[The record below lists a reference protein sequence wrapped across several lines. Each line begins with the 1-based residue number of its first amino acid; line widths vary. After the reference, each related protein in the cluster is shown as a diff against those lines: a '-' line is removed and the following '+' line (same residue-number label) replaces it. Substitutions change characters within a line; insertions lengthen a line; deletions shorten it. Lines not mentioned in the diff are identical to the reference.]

1 MKFGLYPRLAL
12 AGIRKNKRLYIPY
25 LLTCTGM
32 AMMYYIIIFLQ
43 HNEMLDGM
51 RGGTTA
57 STILAL
63 GGWVVAIFACIFLF
77 YTHSF
82 LLRRRKKEFGLYNIL
97 GMGRRHLVRIE
108 IWETIFVAIGTTA
121 AGLLCGIAFSK
132 LAELGLMNL
141 MHGSISYVFSISAPA
156 IMATLLIFGVIHL
169 LLLLRAAVAVGRSS
183 AIQLLQSEAAGEK
196 PPRANWVL
204 GLLAGLYPAGSGLLH
219 GSHHQG
225 AADGAGTVLCGGDTG
240 HSGHLSH
247 YDKRQR
253 AAVPPA
259 AEEHR
264 LLL

>member
-156 IMATLLIFGVIHL
+156 IMATLLILGSFTCCFCC
-169 LLLLRAAVAVGRSS
+169 GRRSRWDAPRLSS
-183 AIQLLQSEAAGEK
+183 CCKAK
-196 PPRANWVL
+196 PPAKSPRAPIGFW
-204 GLLAGLYPAGSGLLH
+204 ACWA
-219 GSHHQG
+219 
-225 AADGAGTVLCGGDTG
+225 
-240 HSGHLSH
+240 LSCWEWPTTWQSPS
-247 YDKRQR
+247 RSR
-253 AAVPPA
+253 
-259 AEEHR
+259 
-264 LLL
+264 